1 MHVLGDIL
9 VYNYNEQIKT
19 VFLVYDCQTKS
30 MIKNFT
36 KSWKRNLGL
45 LECSWNCESAF
56 NQSVVK
62 FSAQESTCPSQ
73 CGRHDLGRK
82 EINHYTEGCRKE
94 CKGTHNPYKYR
105 AEQKHSFQHMKEI
118 RLEICQ
124 DIDQSIW
131 LQWLDLIPGM
141 ILQRTLQIVAVTML
155 LCAVQ
160 THMCGTMSS
169 NWIRRD
175 NERSFL
181 LWGETHLTSH
191 GTTAR
196 NRESEIL
203 FISFHHQPPVSHSG
217 E

>member
-1 MHVLGDIL
+1 M
-9 VYNYNEQIKT
+9 
-19 VFLVYDCQTKS
+19 
-30 MIKNFT
+30 
-36 KSWKRNLGL
+36 
-45 LECSWNCESAF
+45 LEKCSWVLSISRASCFRHRNQPVQVSAEDMTWAG
-56 NQSVVK
+56 NN
-62 FSAQESTCPSQ
+62 
-73 CGRHDLGRK
+73 
-82 EINHYTEGCRKE
+82 INHYTEGCWKE
-94 CKGTHNPYKYR
+94 FKGTHNPYKYR
-105 AEQKHSFQHMKEI
+105 PEQKHSFQHLKEI

-141 ILQRTLQIVAVTML
+141 ILQRTIQIVAVTML
-155 LCAVQ
+155 LYAVQ

-203 FISFHHQPPVSHSG
+203 FISFHHQPPVSNSG